1 MTMSSTSTDRRQ
13 GVNVNAAVKVPCKAA
28 TTANITLSGLQTIDG
43 VALAADDRV
52 LVKDQNT
59 ASENGIYRA
68 STSTWQ
74 RDKDFDGVFDVVKGT
89 LVHITDGTSYS
100 RTWWEV
106 TTSDPITPGSTSLT
120 FTQGIT
126 DAANITFEPDG
137 AGAIAES
144 VRAMGRRLYFAD
156 QYGTLQQAL
165 TAAAGNVLYIRSD
178 FTLTAIVDVSA
189 NTTVIID
196 QATLNFTNGSAGGDI
211 RIGGQNVK
219 IYGRGG
225 KINFESIQC
234 LFTGAAVN
242 VDGLHVEGLE
252 VTCSTAG
259 AGHGIQ
265 INTTGTADNIT
276 VRGNR
281 WVNCRH
287 SILLNDGPS
296 SMDNI
301 IVTENR
307 IKGGYRDGVEIN
319 RPTSGSTD
327 VIVSNNV
334 IELDATGS
342 SASTDG
348 FAIAIEQCSRVQ
360 ITGNVIPFSR
370 REAIH
375 LDGSS
380 GDSNDY
386 VVISGNVA
394 LSARDGVLMNEP
406 GTRVTITNNV
416 FQKSGSAGQSG
427 IGIVADDE
435 TSIGNFVICNNVI
448 DGFDDGIYAGFGGE
462 SIPIVQGNYI
472 SNCTTGIDIER
483 AYQCQGI
490 CNNVIEDCT
499 TGVETTSGGF
509 VGKNVYR
516 DVTTIC
522 DNTGQRATT
531 LKGFSVIVTG
541 TSTVNGAN
549 TVTVLSNLLTASARM
564 FGLGTLLVFDETS
577 NTNWAWR
584 KNELTWDGSS
594 FTNTPKVNTSGGGV
608 LSTTAFAQATDD
620 LQVTYQNSGATITTS
635 LTVDFEG
642 DLLIL

>member
-1 MTMSSTSTDRRQ
+1 MSSTSTDRRQ

-89 LVHITDGTSYS
+89 LVHVTDGTSYS

-106 TTSDPITPGSTSLT
+106 TTSDPITPGTTSLT

-126 DAANITFEPDG
+126 DAVNITFEPDG

-165 TAAAGNVLYIRSD
+165 TAAAGNLLYIRSD
-178 FTLTAIVDVSA
+178 FTLTDLVAISA
-189 NTTVIID
+189 NTTIIVD
-196 QATLNFTNGSAGGDI
+196 QATLTFTNGVATGDI
-211 RIGGQNVK
+211 RIDGQNIK

-225 KINFESIQC
+225 KVNFESIQC
-234 LFTGAAVN
+234 FYAGASVN
-242 VDGLHVEGLE
+242 VDGLHIEGME
-252 VTCSTAG
+252 ITCSTAG
-259 AGHGIQ
+259 GGHGIH

-276 VRGNR
+276 IRGNR
-281 WVNCRH
+281 LVNCRF
-287 SILLNDGPS
+287 SVLLNDGPS
-296 SMDNI
+296 TMDNI

-307 IKGGYRDGVEIN
+307 IKGGYRDGIAIN
-319 RPTSGSTD
+319 RPTGGSTD
-327 VIVSNNV
+327 VVVANNIVD
-334 IELDATGS
+334 LDATGS
-342 SASTDG
+342 GSANDG
-348 FAIAIEQCSRVQ
+348 FAISIEECTRIQ

-375 LDGSS
+375 LDGST

-394 LSARDGVLMNEP
+394 LSGMAGVRISEP
-406 GTRVTITNNV
+406 GTNMTITNNV
-416 FQKSGSAGQSG
+416 FKKSGAVANEG
-427 IGIVADDE
+427 INVTSDDE
-435 TSIGNFVICNNVI
+435 TSLGNFTICNNVI
-448 DGFDDGIYAGFGGE
+448 DGYTDGIYAGFGGE
-462 SIPIVQGNYI
+462 AIPIVQGNYI
-472 SNCTTGIDIER
+472 ANCTTGIDVER

-490 CNNVIEDCT
+490 CNNVIEDAT
-499 TGVETTSGGF
+499 TGIETSSGGV
-509 VGKNVYR
+509 VGKNIYR

-522 DNTGQRATT
+522 DNTGSRATF
-531 LKGFSVIVTG
+531 LKGFSVIKTG
-541 TSTVNGAN
+541 ISTPNGGN
-549 TVTVLSNLLTASARM
+549 TAIMLSNLLTSSARM
-564 FGLGTLLVFDETS
+564 YGWGSFIWFDETS
-577 NTNWAWR
+577 NTNWALR

-594 FTNTPKVNTSGGGV
+594 LTSTSKFNTSGGGA
-608 LSTTAFAQATDD
+608 LSTTTFAVNNDD
-620 LQVTYQNSGATITTS
+620 LEVTCSNSGATITTS
-635 LTVDFEG
+635 ISLDFDG